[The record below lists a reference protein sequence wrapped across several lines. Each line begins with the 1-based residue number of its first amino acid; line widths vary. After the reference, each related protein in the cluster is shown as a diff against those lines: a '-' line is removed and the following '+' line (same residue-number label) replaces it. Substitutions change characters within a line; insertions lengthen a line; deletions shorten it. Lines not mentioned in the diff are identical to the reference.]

1 MSRRL
6 AIALGVLAAVL
17 VATQLALP
25 PLAERYLR
33 GQLERVG
40 DVDSIE
46 VGAFPALK
54 LLWRRADRVEIAM
67 AEATA
72 GPRRLADLL
81 ATTRGTGR
89 LRAGVATLRIGPL
102 VVRDASL
109 VKQAGTL
116 IGRASVT
123 AGDLRSALPPGV
135 DVRPVAS
142 EGGQLTFQVTASVLG
157 RTVRLRAVALA
168 SEGRVVVAPVAPL
181 ADALTLT
188 VFSDPRVLVEHV
200 GARPRPGG
208 FTLTARAR
216 LRP

>member
-6 AIALGVLAAVL
+6 ALALGALAAFL

-25 PLAERYLR
+25 PLAERHLR

-81 ATTRGTGR
+81 ATTRGTDR

-109 VKQAGTL
+109 VKQAGSLT
-116 IGRASVT
+116 GQASVT
-123 AGDLRSALPPGV
+123 AGDLRSALPPGI

-142 EGGQLTFQVTASVLG
+142 EGGQLTFQVTAAVLG

-181 ADALTLT
+181 AGALTLT

-200 GARPRPGG
+200 GAQPRPGG

-216 LRP
+216 LRA